1 MEFYVASK
9 ELAQLININLFHEYH
24 SSYRPPALLMAIVIV
39 VTKMVYGL
47 DERRR

>member
-1 MEFYVASK
+1 MERKTANEYPQ
-9 ELAQLININLFHEYH
+9 ELLNLFHEYH